1 MKATLNGQ
9 VSTNDIG
16 IVVLSDTIKHGKKT
30 FTRENHNVHFSIVFA
45 ANSRRQD
52 LKKHKN
58 NRVVA
63 DAFQALLSF
72 TLPFS
77 KTSKSVHI
85 LLCYK

>member
-1 MKATLNGQ
+1 MQ

-16 IVVLSDTIKHGKKT
+16 ILLSDTIQHGKKT
-30 FTRENHNVHFSIVFA
+30 FTRENHNARFSIVFA

-52 LKKHKN
+52 LKKHTN

-72 TLPFS
+72 TLPFP